1 MLLKSATDT
10 NNCAYPYL
18 FTKNARTAW
27 YNILESIKVGKSRKL
42 KLLLPAYIGINEK
55 EGSGVF
61 DAVLK
66 NQADFAFYKVTEN
79 LQVDIEDF
87 NKKIKNESFDLALV
101 IHYFGFSR
109 INMDNLKSTCA
120 ENSVILVEDCAHAF
134 YLGDSISKVGTYGDY
149 SFYSLHKYL
158 AVSTGGLLKTNNGTL
173 PTPVLCS
180 EDIID
185 FHALERFSSSDFKKI
200 AEIRRSNYKFYQKKI
215 VSNENI
221 EVLFEISANDIPQT
235 FPIRVKNGLREKLY
249 FYLLDNNVPTVA
261 LYYRMI
267 PQIDPSEFELSML
280 ISSEILNLP
289 VHQDTTLED
298 VDFVCRKIN
307 DFFGELNA

>member
-1 MLLKSATDT
+1 MLLKSATDI

-173 PTPVLCS
+173 PIPVLCS